1 MDNDILKQRAF
12 ILSSLRRLNISISTY
27 AYKFADKMIK
37 EGWMPSLGDLKQV
50 DQEIEIKFREFM
62 NEQR

>member
-1 MDNDILKQRAF
+1 MDNNNLQQRAF

-27 AYKFADKMIK
+27 AYRFVDKIIRD
-37 EGWMPSLGDLKQV
+37 GWMPSLGSLDEVDVEVQV
-50 DQEIEIKFREFM
+50 KFWEFM